1 MSIFNVFTLLGG
13 LAMFL
18 FGMNVMGEALEKQ
31 AGGKLKKI
39 LEKLTSSPVKG
50 LLLGAGVTA
59 VIQSSSA
66 TTVMVVGFVNS
77 GLMKLNQA
85 VGVIMGANIGT
96 TVTSWILSLT
106 AIESESFV
114 MQFLKPATF
123 APILA
128 AVGIIFYMFIKN
140 DKKKN
145 VGLALLGFAV
155 LMSGMESMSG
165 AVKPLAEV
173 EEFRQLF
180 VLFTNPVIGVL
191 VGAVVTAIIQ
201 SSSAS
206 VGILQALST
215 TGSITFAGAIPVIM
229 GQNIGTC
236 ATAIIASIGA
246 GKNAKRASMIHF
258 YFNLIGT
265 VIFLIVFYALN
276 AIIGFSFID
285 TPVNAAS
292 IAVVHTTFN
301 VFATAVMLPF
311 NKWLEKLAC
320 LTIKDTKE
328 DEEFQMLDERLFATP
343 TVAVYRCQSLTNTMG
358 KTSLD
363 AVRKAISLITK
374 GYSEKVA
381 EEVVKLEDKTDNYE
395 DKLGTYIVQ
404 LNEKNLSV
412 DDSRETGRL
421 LHCIGDFERIGD
433 HAKNIKEAAEE
444 INEKGI
450 TFSEQ
455 GKKEID
461 TISNAVCEILEMAV
475 SAFEKNDVEL
485 AKKIEP
491 LEQVVDILKVVLRN
505 RHIERLQKGV
515 CTTETGFVFS
525 DIITNYERIADHC
538 SNIAVCIIETDKNS
552 FSTHEYLDT
561 LKKSHDYEFES
572 LFEAYKKKYA
582 L

>member
-215 TGSITFAGAIPVIM
+215 TGSITFASYSCYNGSEYRYLCYSPY
-229 GQNIGTC
+229 
-236 ATAIIASIGA
+236 S
-246 GKNAKRASMIHF
+246 F
-258 YFNLIGT
+258 Y
-265 VIFLIVFYALN
+265 
-276 AIIGFSFID
+276 
-285 TPVNAAS
+285 
-292 IAVVHTTFN
+292 
-301 VFATAVMLPF
+301 
-311 NKWLEKLAC
+311 WC
-320 LTIKDTKE
+320 W
-328 DEEFQMLDERLFATP
+328 
-343 TVAVYRCQSLTNTMG
+343 
-358 KTSLD
+358 
-363 AVRKAISLITK
+363 
-374 GYSEKVA
+374 
-381 EEVVKLEDKTDNYE
+381 
-395 DKLGTYIVQ
+395 
-404 LNEKNLSV
+404 
-412 DDSRETGRL
+412 
-421 LHCIGDFERIGD
+421 
-433 HAKNIKEAAEE
+433 
-444 INEKGI
+444 
-450 TFSEQ
+450 
-455 GKKEID
+455 
-461 TISNAVCEILEMAV
+461 
-475 SAFEKNDVEL
+475 
-485 AKKIEP
+485 
-491 LEQVVDILKVVLRN
+491 
-505 RHIERLQKGV
+505 
-515 CTTETGFVFS
+515 
-525 DIITNYERIADHC
+525 
-538 SNIAVCIIETDKNS
+538 
-552 FSTHEYLDT
+552 
-561 LKKSHDYEFES
+561 
-572 LFEAYKKKYA
+572 
-582 L
+582 

>member
-96 TVTSWILSLT
+96 TITSWILSLT
-106 AIESESFV
+106 AIESDNIF

-128 AVGIIFYMFIKN
+128 AIGIIFYMFIKN

-180 VLFTNPVIGVL
+180 VLFTNPIIGVL

-215 TGSITFAGAIPVIM
+215 TGSITFAGAIPIIM

-236 ATAIIASIGA
+236 ATALIASIGA

-265 VIFLIVFYALN
+265 IIFLIVFYTLN

-358 KTSLD
+358 RTSLD

-395 DKLGTYIVQ
+395 DKLGSYIVQ

-433 HAKNIKEAAEE
+433 HAKNIKEAAQE
-444 INEKGI
+444 IDEKGI

-485 AKKIEP
+485 AKRIEP

-538 SNIAVCIIETDKNS
+538 SNIAVCIIETDKNR

>member
-343 TVAVYRCQSLTNTMG
+343 TVAVYRCQSLTNAMG
-358 KTSLD
+358 KTSLE
-363 AVRKAISLITK
+363 AVRKAVSLITK

-505 RHIERLQKGV
+505 KHIERLQKGS